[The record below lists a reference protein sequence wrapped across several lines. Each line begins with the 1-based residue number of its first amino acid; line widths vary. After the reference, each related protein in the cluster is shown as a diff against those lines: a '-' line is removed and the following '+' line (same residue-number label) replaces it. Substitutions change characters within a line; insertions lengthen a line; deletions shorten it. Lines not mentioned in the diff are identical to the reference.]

1 MPDRMLD
8 YLSDCC
14 CPVDMIRS
22 EGNYTSAAE
31 DQWDKRC
38 NEYCIKYGYDGDEC
52 RNCWVDWLK
61 EEKIIQ
67 G

>member
-8 YLSDCC
+8 FLADCC

-22 EGNYTSAAE
+22 EGNYTSAAQ

-38 NEYCIKYGYDGDEC
+38 NEYCIKYG
-52 RNCWVDWLK
+52 
-61 EEKIIQ
+61 
-67 G
+67 